1 MNKSVFIETLQ
12 CTKKSKEIGEKLL
25 DDLKRGRFRR
35 LAPADAYLTHIPVIL
50 IVTKGNGNRMRLQD
64 VLEMYI
70 DTDNITEKA
79 GIGYIYRSYSER
91 GFVKK
96 FRTQKDRILI
106 DLERNKNEFNQNLSL

>member
-12 CTKKSKEIGEKLL
+12 CTKKSKEISEKLL
-25 DDLKRGRFRR
+25 EDLKRGRFRR
-35 LAPADAYLTHIPVIL
+35 FERDDSYRVHIPVII

-64 VLEMYI
+64 VQELYV
-70 DTDNITEKA
+70 DTDNITKKE
-79 GIGYIYRSYSER
+79 GVGYFYRSHCEEM

-106 DLERNKNEFNQNLSL
+106 DTERN